1 MQYGC
6 EAADQLSKPALPSLG
21 RRTAAGHQ
29 PIGFLIPAAA
39 WVVVAEHG
47 RILLG
52 LLDEAE
58 RQVALDEALQR
69 FGDMRRRLV
78 IVDDA
83 LETVYRRQILGTVQV
98 IAADLHL
105 ERQLMRLPNFARP
118 RYP

>member
-1 MQYGC
+1 S
-6 EAADQLSKPALPSLG
+6 EAADQLSKPALPRLG

-39 WVVVAEHG
+39 RVVVAEHG

-69 FGDMRRRLV
+69 FRDMLRGLV
-78 IVDDA
+78 IVDA
-83 LETVYRRQILGTVQV
+83 AAESVYRRQRRGTVQV
-98 IAADLHL
+98 IAADLL
-105 ERQLMRLPNFARP
+105 FLAGELVAREGEL
-118 RYP
+118 

>member
-1 MQYGC
+1 MSIGEPHRAPARQAEIIFLYC
-6 EAADQLSKPALPSLG
+6 DRSEAADQLAKPALPRLG

-29 PIGFLIPAAA
+29 PIGFLIPATAR
-39 WVVVAEHG
+39 VVVAEHG

-69 FGDMRRRLV
+69 FRDMRRRLV

-83 LETVYRRQILGTVQV
+83 LETVYRRQILAAVQV
-98 IAADLHL
+98 IAT
-105 ERQLMRLPNFARP
+105 
-118 RYP
+118 